1 MDYERLPVILKR
13 YSFIEKMR
21 VLQYYSKQ
29 IMNINGIEL
38 TSGQPMAWE
47 LETFLLFAV
56 KADEYND
63 NDFKGKNINKF
74 IEMINCIKEHQ
85 HPTLVN
91 KIGTIEFAD
100 FLLIALGS
108 TQFDI
113 QTYNIYKYYRYNYFF
128 TYVSD
133 KIDMKK
139 EFYKKFNVDYNS
151 FLELGSILSFFC
163 SLKVNLDPQIL
174 RYIILKYSKETSLL
188 RLSREAFQ
196 KEIDKFSDSIH
207 DYLYCVRPSYVYP
220 FIEYNGIVNLPL
232 PHCIPRAITDS
243 LLYRLTDSNSELR
256 SLFGKNVLE
265 DYLFEILNKS
275 FLFDEV
281 LKEQCYKKKHNA
293 LKTSDVMCRKNDNY
307 IFFECKSTV
316 PYAKTRCLDENYIKQ
331 EIDKISN
338 YVLQLYKQVRLD
350 FKNIYNFFE
359 NDKEVIFDYNN
370 CFGIV
375 VLLEESYIRRE
386 LIYKD
391 VAKKLNIDTSGDLY
405 NWIINHIKICNLYDI
420 ERYVFT
426 NTDIIKALKKQIKT
440 KSPYDYALSNSKT
453 NSILKNDNVY
463 SFKKNII
470 NSIREITDELVKVG
484 LLKKN

>member
-1 MDYERLPVILKR
+1 M
-13 YSFIEKMR
+13 
-21 VLQYYSKQ
+21 
-29 IMNINGIEL
+29 
-38 TSGQPMAWE
+38 
-47 LETFLLFAV
+47 
-56 KADEYND
+56 
-63 NDFKGKNINKF
+63 
-74 IEMINCIKEHQ
+74 
-85 HPTLVN
+85 
-91 KIGTIEFAD
+91 
-100 FLLIALGS
+100 LIALGS

-174 RYIILKYSKETSLL
+174 RYIILKYSKATCLL

-196 KEIDKFSDSIH
+196 K
-207 DYLYCVRPSYVYP
+207 
-220 FIEYNGIVNLPL
+220 
-232 PHCIPRAITDS
+232 
-243 LLYRLTDSNSELR
+243 
-256 SLFGKNVLE
+256 
-265 DYLFEILNKS
+265 
-275 FLFDEV
+275 
-281 LKEQCYKKKHNA
+281 
-293 LKTSDVMCRKNDNY
+293 
-307 IFFECKSTV
+307 
-316 PYAKTRCLDENYIKQ
+316 

-338 YVLQLYKQVRLD
+338 YVLQLYKQVCLD

-375 VLLEESYIRRE
+375 VLLLEESYIRRE

-470 NSIREITDELVKVG
+470 NSIKEITDELVKVG

>member
-1 MDYERLPVILKR
+1 MDYERLPVILKK

-29 IMNINGIEL
+29 IINIHGIEL
-38 TSGQPMAWE
+38 TSGQPIAWE

-63 NDFKGKNINKF
+63 NDFKCKNINKF

-174 RYIILKYSKETSLL
+174 RYIILKYSKATSLL

-220 FIEYNGIVNLPL
+220 FIEYNGIVNLSL

-307 IFFECKSTV
+307 IFLNANLQF
-316 PYAKTRCLDENYIKQ
+316 LMLKQ
-331 EIDKISN
+331 
-338 YVLQLYKQVRLD
+338 
-350 FKNIYNFFE
+350 
-359 NDKEVIFDYNN
+359 
-370 CFGIV
+370 
-375 VLLEESYIRRE
+375 
-386 LIYKD
+386 D
-391 VAKKLNIDTSGDLY
+391 V
-405 NWIINHIKICNLYDI
+405 
-420 ERYVFT
+420 
-426 NTDIIKALKKQIKT
+426 
-440 KSPYDYALSNSKT
+440 
-453 NSILKNDNVY
+453 
-463 SFKKNII
+463 
-470 NSIREITDELVKVG
+470 
-484 LLKKN
+484 

>member
-29 IMNINGIEL
+29 IMNIHGIEL
-38 TSGQPMAWE
+38 TSGQPMTWE

-128 TYVSD
+128 TYVSN

-174 RYIILKYSKETSLL
+174 RYIILKYSKNPYSISLEGASGATSPASFSCSAIIS
-188 RLSREAFQ
+188 LSFAE
-196 KEIDKFSDSIH
+196 SSMVSSSPSLPTVLMSI
-207 DYLYCVRPSYVYP
+207 S
-220 FIEYNGIVNLPL
+220 PL
-232 PHCIPRAITDS
+232 
-243 LLYRLTDSNSELR
+243 
-256 SLFGKNVLE
+256 
-265 DYLFEILNKS
+265 
-275 FLFDEV
+275 
-281 LKEQCYKKKHNA
+281 
-293 LKTSDVMCRKNDNY
+293 
-307 IFFECKSTV
+307 
-316 PYAKTRCLDENYIKQ
+316 
-331 EIDKISN
+331 
-338 YVLQLYKQVRLD
+338 
-350 FKNIYNFFE
+350 
-359 NDKEVIFDYNN
+359 
-370 CFGIV
+370 
-375 VLLEESYIRRE
+375 
-386 LIYKD
+386 
-391 VAKKLNIDTSGDLY
+391 
-405 NWIINHIKICNLYDI
+405 
-420 ERYVFT
+420 
-426 NTDIIKALKKQIKT
+426 
-440 KSPYDYALSNSKT
+440 
-453 NSILKNDNVY
+453 
-463 SFKKNII
+463 
-470 NSIREITDELVKVG
+470 
-484 LLKKN
+484 

>member
-151 FLELGSILSFFC
+151 FLELGSILSFFY
-163 SLKVNLDPQIL
+163 LIV
-174 RYIILKYSKETSLL
+174 
-188 RLSREAFQ
+188 FQ
-196 KEIDKFSDSIH
+196 E
-207 DYLYCVRPSYVYP
+207 L
-220 FIEYNGIVNLPL
+220 
-232 PHCIPRAITDS
+232 ITDS

-256 SLFGKNVLE
+256 SLFWKNVLE
-265 DYLFEILNKS
+265 DYLFEVLNKS

-281 LKEQCYKKKHNA
+281 LKEKCYKKKHNA

-338 YVLQLYKQVRLD
+338 YVLQLYKQDRIVLQF
-350 FKNIYNFFE
+350 FK
-359 NDKEVIFDYNN
+359 
-370 CFGIV
+370 
-375 VLLEESYIRRE
+375 
-386 LIYKD
+386 
-391 VAKKLNIDTSGDLY
+391 
-405 NWIINHIKICNLYDI
+405 
-420 ERYVFT
+420 
-426 NTDIIKALKKQIKT
+426 
-440 KSPYDYALSNSKT
+440 
-453 NSILKNDNVY
+453 
-463 SFKKNII
+463 
-470 NSIREITDELVKVG
+470 
-484 LLKKN
+484 

>member
-1 MDYERLPVILKR
+1 
-13 YSFIEKMR
+13 
-21 VLQYYSKQ
+21 
-29 IMNINGIEL
+29 
-38 TSGQPMAWE
+38 
-47 LETFLLFAV
+47 
-56 KADEYND
+56 
-63 NDFKGKNINKF
+63 
-74 IEMINCIKEHQ
+74 
-85 HPTLVN
+85 
-91 KIGTIEFAD
+91 
-100 FLLIALGS
+100 
-108 TQFDI
+108 
-113 QTYNIYKYYRYNYFF
+113 
-128 TYVSD
+128 
-133 KIDMKK
+133 MKK

-174 RYIILKYSKETSLL
+174 RYIILKYSKATSLL

-265 DYLFEILNKS
+265 DYLFEVLNKS

-281 LKEQCYKKKHNA
+281 MKEQCYKKKHNA

>member
-1 MDYERLPVILKR
+1 
-13 YSFIEKMR
+13 
-21 VLQYYSKQ
+21 
-29 IMNINGIEL
+29 
-38 TSGQPMAWE
+38 
-47 LETFLLFAV
+47 
-56 KADEYND
+56 
-63 NDFKGKNINKF
+63 
-74 IEMINCIKEHQ
+74 MINCIKEHQ

-174 RYIILKYSKETSLL
+174 RYIILKYSKATSLL

-196 KEIDKFSDSIH
+196 KEIDNFSDSIH

-220 FIEYNGIVNLPL
+220 FIEYNGIINLPL

-265 DYLFEILNKS
+265 DYLFE
-275 FLFDEV
+275 V
-281 LKEQCYKKKHNA
+281 L
-293 LKTSDVMCRKNDNY
+293 MCRKNDNY

-338 YVLQLYKQVRLD
+338 YVLQLYKQ
-350 FKNIYNFFE
+350 
-359 NDKEVIFDYNN
+359 IFIIFLRTIRKLYLIIT
-370 CFGIV
+370 IV
-375 VLLEESYIRRE
+375 LE
-386 LIYKD
+386 
-391 VAKKLNIDTSGDLY
+391 
-405 NWIINHIKICNLYDI
+405 
-420 ERYVFT
+420 
-426 NTDIIKALKKQIKT
+426 
-440 KSPYDYALSNSKT
+440 
-453 NSILKNDNVY
+453 
-463 SFKKNII
+463 
-470 NSIREITDELVKVG
+470 
-484 LLKKN
+484 